1 MSCVNVVNTRSSLAR
16 SASIDDP
23 IAALL
28 GMRHV
33 AVAKATEVAS
43 DLASGTSG
51 TDSSMTSM
59 STSTS
64 LSTDDVKIDEEA
76 TAGPADLMMDHDHD
90 NHDNHDS
97 SNHHY
102 NPNLE
107 VSMGMYGP
115 VGNNMGN
122 LHGESLSPL
131 EDTIVIQGSSRGR
144 NPKKILKK
152 PKSVRRVGRPRIHDV
167 VVDGVVV
174 VKADLIH
181 GKNPNRGPGLKF
193 CTEQQIIT
201 GLDDSIYVKEEISS
215 SGRPIK
221 KRGYKEIAGG
231 NIKLPLKYPRKEKEK
246 LIAGGN
252 ITNKDVVRS
261 EKPER
266 SPVMMKTEGVFIEKN
281 TIGEMKN
288 ASIVGSCEGTTGAS
302 ADTHSFASSVVAM
315 TGLSNQA
322 NEEYAQMNMP

>member
-131 EDTIVIQGSSRGR
+131 EDTIVTQGSSRGR

-152 PKSVRRVGRPRIHDV
+152 PNKKTRFTKSVRRVGRPRKHDV

-174 VKADLIH
+174 VKADIIH
-181 GKNPNRGPGLKF
+181 GKNPNRGPGLNF
-193 CTEQQIIT
+193 CTEQQVIT
-201 GLDDSIYVKEEISS
+201 GLDDSIDVKEEISS
-215 SGRPIK
+215 RGRPIK
-221 KRGYKEIAGG
+221 KRGYKE
-231 NIKLPLKYPRKEKEK
+231 
-246 LIAGGN
+246 IAGGN

-288 ASIVGSCEGTTGAS
+288 ASIVGSCEGTTGAAS